1 MNQLGFRLHNK
12 EDIMNNL
19 VLIAAIGENNELG
32 MNNKLIW
39 YLPGDLKF
47 FKEQTMNKNIVMGI
61 NTFKSLPKL
70 LPGRKHIVLTHQDID
85 LGEEVKIFHDR
96 NELLDYIQNINDE
109 VFVIGGAQIYHQFID
124 EANKLVLTEVSASE
138 PNADVYFPNFNKK
151 EWNVTEVATNED
163 KGVKYKHLIY
173 ERK

>member
-1 MNQLGFRLHNK
+1 MGQLGFQLRNRRV
-12 EDIMNNL
+12 IMDNL

-47 FKEQTMNKNIVMGI
+47 FKEQTMNKSIVMGM
-61 NTFKSLPKL
+61 NTFKSLPRL

-85 LGEEVKIFHDR
+85 LGEEVSIFHDR
-96 NELLDYIQNINDE
+96 DDLLDYIKKINDE
-109 VFVIGGAQIYHQFID
+109 VFVIGGAQIYNQFIG
-124 EANKLVLTEVSASE
+124 EANKLVLTEVLASE
-138 PNADVYFPNFNKK
+138 PNADVYFPTFDKN
-151 EWNVTEVATNED
+151 EWNVEEVAEKED
-163 KGVKYKHLIY
+163 NGIKYKHLIY